1 MFIIKYKKI
10 FLYLSILLMV
20 VSLVF
25 IFTFGL
31 KLGIDFKGGALLEV
45 SYTDSR
51 PEVSVVEGA
60 IKTLDINQALI
71 QPTGSKDSHGR
82 PEQVRGTTGELGYLI
97 KTRDLSQSEHETL
110 FKSLAFDG
118 KYVVTE
124 KGFTSIGP
132 SVGSELARK
141 AILSIIFVIIAII
154 LFITYAFRKVSHPV
168 ASWKYGIITVI
179 TLIHDIIIPTGI
191 FALVSHYT
199 GAEVDTLFV
208 LALLTILGLSV
219 HDKIVVFDRIR
230 ENLKDHGKNNFAET
244 IGRSTSQTIVRSINI
259 TLTII
264 FVLVPLYLFGP
275 ETTKNFAFVLTIGLF
290 FGVYSSLFFASPL
303 LVWVEEWKAKRKN

>member
-1 MFIIKYKKI
+1 M
-10 FLYLSILLMV
+10 IL
-20 VSLVF
+20 VSVVF

-31 KLGIDFKGGALLEV
+31 KPGIDFKGGALLEV
-45 SYTDSR
+45 SYTGAR
-51 PEVSVVEGA
+51 PEVSMLESA
-60 IKTLDINQALI
+60 IKKQNINQALI
-71 QPTGSKDSHGR
+71 QP
-82 PEQVRGTTGELGYLI
+82 TGELGYLI
-97 KTRDLSQSEHETL
+97 KTRDLTEKEHETL
-110 FKSLAFDG
+110 SKSLSFSG
-118 KYVVTE
+118 KYPGAE

-154 LFITYAFRKVSHPV
+154 LFITYAFRKVSLPV
-168 ASWKYGIITVI
+168 ASWKYGIITII
-179 TLIHDIIIPTGI
+179 TLLHDIIIPAGI
-191 FALVSHYT
+191 FTLISHYT

-230 ENLKDHGKNNFAET
+230 ENLREGDKKDFAHIVGT
-244 IGRSTSQTIVRSINI
+244 STSQTIVRSINI

-275 ETTKNFAFVLTIGLF
+275 ETTKNFALILTIGLF
-290 FGVYSSLFFASPL
+290 FGIYSSLFFASPL
-303 LVWVEEWKAKRKN
+303 LVWVEEWQAKNKK

>member
-10 FLYLSILLMV
+10 FLSLSVFLMV

-31 KLGIDFKGGALLEV
+31 KSGIDFKGGALLEIE
-45 SYTDSR
+45 YADIR
-51 PEVSVVEGA
+51 PEALMIENAVKKLEIS
-60 IKTLDINQALI
+60 QALI
-71 QPTGSKDSHGR
+71 QP
-82 PEQVRGTTGELGYLI
+82 TGELGYLI
-97 KTRDLSQSEHETL
+97 KTRDLSEPEHQTL
-110 FKSLAFDG
+110 FSSLSFDD
-118 KYVVTE
+118 KYPVTE

-141 AILSIIFVIIAII
+141 AILSIIFVILAII

-168 ASWKYGIITVI
+168 ASWKYGIITI
-179 TLIHDIIIPTGI
+179 ATLLHDIVIPAGI

-230 ENLKDHGKNNFAET
+230 ENLKDGEKKDFAET
-244 IGRSTSQTIVRSINI
+244 VGISTSQTIVRSINI

-264 FVLVPLYLFGP
+264 FVLVPLYIFGP
-275 ETTKNFAFVLTIGLF
+275 ETTKNFAFILTIGLF
-290 FGVYSSLFFASPL
+290 CGIYSSLFFASPL
-303 LVWVEEWKAKRKN
+303 LVWVEEWQKK

>member
-10 FLYLSILLMV
+10 FLALSIILMV
-20 VSLVF
+20 VSVVF

-45 SYTDSR
+45 SYSADR
-51 PEVSVVEGA
+51 PSVSDLETA
-60 IKTLDINQALI
+60 IKKLDINQSLI
-71 QPTGSKDSHGR
+71 QPTGEK
-82 PEQVRGTTGELGYLI
+82 GYII
-97 KTRDLSQSEHETL
+97 KTRDLSQKEHEAL
-110 FKSLAFDG
+110 SSSLSLGG
-118 KYVVTE
+118 KYPAIE

-141 AILSIIFVIIAII
+141 ATLSIIFVIIAII
-154 LFITYAFRKVSHPV
+154 LFITYAFRQVSRPV
-168 ASWKYGIITVI
+168 SSWKYGIITIV
-179 TLIHDIIIPTGI
+179 TLLHDIIIPTGI
-191 FALVSHYT
+191 FALMSHYT

-230 ENLKDHGKNNFAET
+230 ENLREGNIKGFAET
-244 IGRSTSQTIVRSINI
+244 VGMSTSQTIVRSINI

-275 ETTKNFAFVLTIGLF
+275 ETTKNFSLILTIGLF
-290 FGVYSSLFFASPL
+290 FGIYSSLFFASPL
-303 LVWVEEWKAKRKN
+303 LVLVEEWQKKKK

>member
-10 FLYLSILLMV
+10 FLSLSIFLII
-20 VSLVF
+20 VSIIS

-31 KLGIDFKGGALLEV
+31 KAGIDFKGGALLEV
-45 SYTDSR
+45 DYAGGR
-51 PEVSVVEGA
+51 PEVSLIENT
-60 IKTLDINQALI
+60 IKTLNLNQILI
-71 QPTGSKDSHGR
+71 QPTG
-82 PEQVRGTTGELGYLI
+82 ENGYII

-110 FKSLAFDG
+110 SKVLSLDN
-118 KYVVTE
+118 KYPVTE

-154 LFITYAFRKVSHPV
+154 LFITYAFRKVSRPV
-168 ASWKYGIITVI
+168 ASWKYGIITIV
-179 TLIHDIIIPTGI
+179 TLLHDIIIPAGV
-191 FALVSHYT
+191 FALLAHYT

-230 ENLKDHGKNNFAET
+230 ENLRSGDNKDNFADT
-244 IGRSTSQTIVRSINI
+244 IGKSTSQTIVRSINI

-264 FVLVPLYLFGP
+264 FVLVPLYFFGP
-275 ETTKNFAFVLTIGLF
+275 ETTKNFALILTVGLF
-290 FGVYSSLFFASPL
+290 FGIYSSLFFASPL
-303 LVWVEEWKAKRKN
+303 LVLVENWQTTKKKKK

>member
-10 FLYLSILLMV
+10 FLSLSVFLMV

-31 KLGIDFKGGALLEV
+31 KSGIDFKGGALLEIE
-45 SYTDSR
+45 YADIR
-51 PEVSVVEGA
+51 PEALMIENAVKKLEIS
-60 IKTLDINQALI
+60 QALI
-71 QPTGSKDSHGR
+71 QP
-82 PEQVRGTTGELGYLI
+82 TGELGYLI
-97 KTRDLSQSEHETL
+97 KTRDLSEPEHQTL
-110 FKSLAFDG
+110 FSSLSFDD
-118 KYVVTE
+118 KYPVTE

-141 AILSIIFVIIAII
+141 AILSIIFVILAII

-168 ASWKYGIITVI
+168 ASWKYGIITI
-179 TLIHDIIIPTGI
+179 ATLLHDIVIPAGI

-230 ENLKDHGKNNFAET
+230 ENLKDGEKKDFAET
-244 IGRSTSQTIVRSINI
+244 VGISTSHTIVRSINI

-264 FVLVPLYLFGP
+264 FVLVPLYIFGP
-275 ETTKNFAFVLTIGLF
+275 ETTKNFAFILTIGLF
-290 FGVYSSLFFASPL
+290 CGIYSSLFFASPL
-303 LVWVEEWKAKRKN
+303 LVWVEEWQKK